1 MIIALGSDHR
11 GTEVRDHVRD
21 VLEQSGHEVRLFTAP
36 DGDGKSCDYPDV
48 AHPVGR
54 SVAGGETERGIL
66 ICGSGIGMS
75 ISANKV
81 TGVRA
86 GLVHDEV
93 GARMSLCVQDENPP
107 YRYVSVEGPV
117 TAIQSYTIDRDMLPM
132 AQRYLGEKGGEA
144 YVAPQR
150 AGHSEADSIKVVVR
164 PERWLTLDLNKA

>member
-1 MIIALGSDHR
+1 MPTTMTKEEREAFLAEARIGVISINDPGKGPLAVPIWYDYEIGGDAWFMTPRNSMKGR
-11 GTEVRDHVRD
+11 
-21 VLEQSGHEVRLFTAP
+21 RL
-36 DGDGKSCDYPDV
+36 
-48 AHPVGR
+48 
-54 SVAGGETERGIL
+54 
-66 ICGSGIGMS
+66 
-75 ISANKV
+75 
-81 TGVRA
+81 
-86 GLVHDEV
+86 EV

>member
-1 MIIALGSDHR
+1 MPTTMTKEEREAFLAD
-11 GTEVRDHVRD
+11 VRIGVISIND
-21 VLEQSGHEVRLFTAP
+21 P
-36 DGDGKSCDYPDV
+36 GKGPLTVPMWFDY
-48 AHPVGR
+48 
-54 SVAGGETERGIL
+54 ERGGDVWFMAPRNSMKGRRL
-66 ICGSGIGMS
+66 
-75 ISANKV
+75 
-81 TGVRA
+81 
-86 GLVHDEV
+86 EV